1 MKTQISFSFFMLMMI
16 FPVLLFAQQSRFD
29 EATDLLEENQY
40 REALEIYQEIENEG
54 HEAGALWF
62 NMGII
67 YNQLDS
73 PGMAK
78 YYLLRSASYPETEQQ
93 AKESIR
99 YLDSRFSRRS
109 AVLPKLPWETFFE
122 SLDESPGVKGLFMF
136 GLLFLN
142 IAAGLLIA
150 SWFYKQQG
158 KILKYTAATFLTFSI
173 LFLISG
179 GYVDYLNNQFGTGV
193 MVQDRTQVYE
203 NPDDESNSV
212 STAFE
217 GYQLKVYYRKSR
229 EKDGWN
235 YVRLENGLY
244 GWIDSETIR
253 VL

>member
-1 MKTQISFSFFMLMMI
+1 ML
-16 FPVLLFAQQSRFD
+16 LCAQQSRFD
-29 EATDLLEENQY
+29 EASDLLEENQY

-62 NMGII
+62 NIGII
-67 YNQLDS
+67 YSQLDS

-93 AKESIR
+93 AKEAIS

-109 AVLPKLPWETFFE
+109 AVLPQLPWETFFE
-122 SLDESPGVKGLFMF
+122 SLNKSLGVKGLFMI
-136 GLLFLN
+136 GLFFLN

-150 SWFYKQQG
+150 SWFYKHRETV
-158 KILKYTAATFLTFSI
+158 LRYAAVTFLTFSV

-179 GYVDYLNNQFGTGV
+179 GYVDYLNQRFGTGV
-193 MVQDRTQVYE
+193 LVQERAQVFE
-203 NPDDESNSV
+203 NPDTESHSV

-217 GYQLKVYYRKSR
+217 GYQLKVDHFKSS
-229 EKDGWN
+229 ETVGWN